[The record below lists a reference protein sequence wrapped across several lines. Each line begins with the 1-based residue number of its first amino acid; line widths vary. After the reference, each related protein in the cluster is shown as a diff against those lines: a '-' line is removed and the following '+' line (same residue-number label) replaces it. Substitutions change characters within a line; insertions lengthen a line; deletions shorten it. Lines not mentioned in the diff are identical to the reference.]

1 MELVHKVNIY
11 MYVGLILQKEINLAT
26 FICVDKNEFDMHLLL
41 YNNLIGQYV
50 ANVHAC
56 TISFNIRVF
65 YIVVC
70 IRLTVEFIKMRVC
83 ADTKRMGRRGA
94 NYVTY

>member
-26 FICVDKNEFDMHLLL
+26 FICVDKNEFDMHLL
-41 YNNLIGQYV
+41 YNNLIGQCV

-65 YIVVC
+65 ILY
-70 IRLTVEFIKMRVC
+70 
-83 ADTKRMGRRGA
+83 
-94 NYVTY
+94 

>member
-1 MELVHKVNIY
+1 

-26 FICVDKNEFDMHLLL
+26 FIRIDKNEFDMHLL

-56 TISFNIRVF
+56 TISFNIHVF

-70 IRLTVEFIKMRVC
+70 TRLTVEFIKMRVC
-83 ADTKRMGRRGA
+83 TDTKRMGRRGA